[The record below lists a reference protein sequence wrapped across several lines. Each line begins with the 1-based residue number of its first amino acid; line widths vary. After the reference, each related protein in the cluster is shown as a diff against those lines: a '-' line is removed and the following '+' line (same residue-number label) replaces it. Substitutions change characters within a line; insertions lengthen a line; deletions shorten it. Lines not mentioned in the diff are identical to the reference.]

1 MLTATHQ
8 EKAMP
13 FALRKI
19 GIAMAAVLLLIAAA
33 RPSAAQS
40 TDRDNPTPLK
50 SNELITEFS
59 QDNPEYFYS
68 FLAGPGEVVFTLD
81 VKGAAPGG
89 GVPYFHIFNTEGR
102 ELDSFDKFAA
112 GNASEKLV
120 KRVSF
125 AKRQAV
131 VMRIGK
137 PLGGGS
143 YRLRLSGAVALEK
156 ATTDAADQADGRM
169 GLPTSGTLRIEMNDG
184 SAQELDLRRVRRVAV
199 KP

>member
-8 EKAMP
+8 RKAMP

-19 GIAMAAVLLLIAAA
+19 GIAVAAVLLLSAAA

-40 TDRDNPTPLK
+40 TDRENPTPLK

-68 FLAGPGEVVFTLD
+68 FIAGPGEVVFTLD

-102 ELDSFDKFAA
+102 E
-112 GNASEKLV
+112 
-120 KRVSF
+120 
-125 AKRQAV
+125 
-131 VMRIGK
+131 
-137 PLGGGS
+137 
-143 YRLRLSGAVALEK
+143 
-156 ATTDAADQADGRM
+156 
-169 GLPTSGTLRIEMNDG
+169 
-184 SAQELDLRRVRRVAV
+184 
-199 KP
+199 